1 MAAVSQ
7 SNKKGNNQIELKKE
21 NIRLKT
27 DLEAAKG
34 KWLSIY
40 KLKNEQNFIE
50 YIRLLR
56 FFSKRYMVMI
66 AASDTPCGPAYSDEV
81 SSEVMTLGLQIN
93 LYNKYRY
100 GYAAVIDAGEL
111 IYESLS
117 NTALEWIEYKCVVDD
132 VSIEIESIGFNAPK
146 NSSGLI
152 MINGINYSP
161 NKRGLNFVVYDRVTK
176 NLLDAV
182 NFDTFSNNFP
192 CHRPLA
198 VTEGLLNYK
207 NTHPGVSILCF
218 NTPAFPHDNLSANE
232 SFIINNAVGR
242 MTILQNLD
250 KPVFALNKYF
260 NTKEDIIEV
269 LNAPRSYHDINNV
282 RRFEDISGRCVNTA
296 GGHRVTVGQPQ
307 NYKRTVFLLGECR
320 IFGVGASDKGT
331 IASHLQKILN
341 EFAPEQQI
349 IVENYGYFL
358 AELND
363 AATGEELAILNSLPA
378 KSGDIIL
385 WNFAMTNELPCLD
398 LSSAA
403 KRPHKYGEVF
413 FDTLHYTEDGN
424 RLIAYKLFEKLH
436 QLDFFTAQPANNQ
449 DNIIIPSQKESQDYN
464 LDANSRKKL
473 VEYKRILTEFYNSMF
488 GISIGSIV
496 MNCNPFTLGHRYL
509 IEQAA
514 ANCDHLII
522 FVVQEDKSM
531 FPFNDRLK
539 LVIDGTS
546 DLKNVTVVPSSEFII
561 SSLTFSEYFNKSEI
575 QDHHIDASLDV
586 TLFARE
592 IAPCLNISVRFA
604 GEEPYDKVTK
614 QYNDTMRAVLP
625 EYGIEFVEI
634 PRKEYDGTPISAS
647 YVRELLKDRNFDE
660 IGKIVPKTT
669 LEYLTAR
676 F

>member
-1 MAAVSQ
+1 MTQ
-7 SNKKGNNQIELKKE
+7 NNKKGNNQIELKKE
-21 NIRLKT
+21 NSRLKT

-34 KWLSIY
+34 KGLSMD

-50 YIRLLR
+50 YIRMLG

-66 AASDTPCGPAYSDEV
+66 SASDTPCGPAYSNEV
-81 SSEVMTLGLQIN
+81 SSEVMKLGLQIN
-93 LYNKYRY
+93 LCNKIRY
-100 GYAAVIDAGEL
+100 SYAAVIDAGEL
-111 IYESLS
+111 KYESLS
-117 NTALEWIEYKCVVDD
+117 ATVLEWIEYKCVIDD
-132 VSIEIESIGFNAPK
+132 VSIEIKSIGFNAPQ
-146 NSSGLI
+146 NNSGLI

-161 NKRGLNFVVYDRVTK
+161 NKRGLNFVVFDRVTK
-176 NLLDAV
+176 NVLDAV

-192 CHRPLA
+192 CHRPSA
-198 VTEGLLNYK
+198 ITEGLLNYK
-207 NTHPGVSILCF
+207 NTHPGISIICF

-232 SFIINNAVGR
+232 SFILNNAVGR
-242 MTILQNLD
+242 TTILQNLD

-269 LNAPRSYHDINNV
+269 LNAPKSYHDINNV
-282 RRFEDISGRCVNTA
+282 RRFEDISGKCVNTA

-307 NYKRTVFLLGECR
+307 NYKRTVFLIGECR

-331 IASHLQKILN
+331 IASHLQKLLN
-341 EFAPEQQI
+341 ELASEQQM
-349 IVENYGYFL
+349 IVQNYGYFL
-358 AELND
+358 AELSD
-363 AATGEELAILNSLPA
+363 AATGEELAILNSLPV

-385 WNFAMTNELPCLD
+385 WNFEMTNELPCLD
-398 LSSAA
+398 LSSTA
-403 KRPHKYGEVF
+403 KRPHNYGEVF
-413 FDTLHYTEDGN
+413 FDTLHYTEEGN
-424 RLIAYKLFEKLH
+424 RLIANKLFEKLQ
-436 QLDFFTAQPANNQ
+436 QLDFFTNQNANTQN
-449 DNIIIPSQKESQDYN
+449 NIIFTQQKENMDYN
-464 LDANSRKKL
+464 LDINSRKKL
-473 VEYKRILTEFYNSMF
+473 LEYKRILTEFYNSMF
-488 GISIGSIV
+488 GITIGSIV

-539 LVIDGTS
+539 LIMDGTS
-546 DLKNVTVVPSSEFII
+546 DLKNITVVPSSEFII
-561 SSLTFSEYFNKSEI
+561 SSLTFSDYFNKSEI
-575 QDHHIDASLDV
+575 QDRLIDASLDV

-614 QYNDTMRAVLP
+614 QYNDTMRAALP

-634 PRKEYDGTPISAS
+634 PRKEYDGIPISAS
-647 YVRELLKDRNFDE
+647 HVRELLKERNFDE
-660 IGKIVPKTT
+660 IVKIVPKTT
-669 LEYLTAR
+669 LDYLTER